1 MPLRNYL
8 FTEDGLLCRVA
19 QRLAEE
25 LPFGRDAVPEFSGTR
40 QRLALV
46 VVENQDGRPARIL
59 DARGSYWQFDAE
71 GRIDEDLRERW
82 AEHLDTS
89 MAAARAKRA
98 AVVDLVP
105 EIKRREIEA
114 RNTWALTADDVDRI
128 AADLWPGVHGPADE
142 VTSVKGKAP
151 RKPPLTS
158 EARWALDDIAK
169 HVNAIT
175 GKLNG
180 LSERSLKGLAFE
192 AAGTSTV
199 QEERST
205 KALPRRPSG

>member
-1 MPLRNYL
+1 MDGKCAIRHYL
-8 FTEDGLLCRVA
+8 FPEDGSLRRVA
-19 QRLAEE
+19 QRLADE
-25 LPFGRDAVPEFSGTR
+25 LLFGRDAVPEFAGTR

-46 VVENQDGRPARIL
+46 VVENQDGRLARIL

-71 GRIDEDLRERW
+71 DRIDEDLRERW
-82 AEHLDTS
+82 AEHLDTGR
-89 MAAARAKRA
+89 AAARAKRS
-98 AVVDLVP
+98 AVIDLLP

-114 RNTWALTADDVDRI
+114 RNTWTLTADDLDSI

-142 VTSVKGKAP
+142 VSSVKGKAP
-151 RKPPLTS
+151 KKPPLTS

-180 LSERSLKGLAFE
+180 LSERSLKSLAFE
-192 AAGTSTV
+192 AARTRIAKS
-199 QEERST
+199 
-205 KALPRRPSG
+205 PSSPAGC